1 MLRNNSVKAEP
12 NLKKA
17 TLTRE
22 TANKILRKV
31 TVQEGFRFFRG
42 IGDYTGKVAMS
53 LEDFAV
59 DLRTIDLRSIEFHFQ
74 RQDFEKWIRNVL
86 GDEELAKSLSQ
97 IRMGLQGEKLRNE
110 LIMVVTKRVEE
121 LKKRLTTA

>member
-1 MLRNNSVKAEP
+1 MKAEP

-97 IRMGLQGEKLRNE
+97 IRRELQGEKLRNE

>member
-42 IGDYTGKVAMS
+42 IGDYTGKVVMS

-110 LIMVVTKRVEE
+110 LIMVVTKRVDD

>member
-1 MLRNNSVKAEP
+1 MKAEP

>member
-1 MLRNNSVKAEP
+1 MKVES

-17 TLTRE
+17 SLTRE
-22 TANKILRKV
+22 TVNKILRKV

-74 RQDFEKWIRNVL
+74 RQDFEKWIRNVF

-110 LIMVVTKRVEE
+110 LIMVVTKRVDD
-121 LKKRLTTA
+121 LQKRLTTV

>member
-1 MLRNNSVKAEP
+1 MKAEP

-121 LKKRLTTA
+121 LKKKLATA

>member
-1 MLRNNSVKAEP
+1 MKAEP

-110 LIMVVTKRVEE
+110 LIMVVTKRVDD

>member
-1 MLRNNSVKAEP
+1 MKAEP

-86 GDEELAKSLSQ
+86 GDEELAKSLSK
-97 IRMGLQGEKLRNE
+97 IRRELQGEKLRNE

-121 LKKRLTTA
+121 LKKKLATT

>member
-1 MLRNNSVKAEP
+1 MS
-12 NLKKA
+12 
-17 TLTRE
+17 RE
-22 TANKILRKV
+22 NINKILRKV
-31 TVQEGFRFFRG
+31 TVEEGFRFFRE

-59 DLRTIDLRSIEFHFQ
+59 DLRTMDLRSIEFHFQ

-110 LIMVVTKRVEE
+110 LIMVVTKRVDD

>member
-97 IRMGLQGEKLRNE
+97 IRGELQGEKLRNE

-121 LKKRLTTA
+121 LKKKLATT

>member
-121 LKKRLTTA
+121 LKKKLATA